1 MPNNTQTIEEY
12 LEKQKRLFKE
22 ELKKKNFLKA
32 RSHLHRIDN
41 LEAHIYM
48 DEPDKIVKHRGDI
61 RPCLPSPAPKGPN
74 RAERR
79 KGMTMRSR
87 AEKPA
92 DVVKVEA
99 PNEAPKSN

>member
-1 MPNNTQTIEEY
+1 MSNTQTIEEY

-22 ELKKKNFLKA
+22 ELKKKNFLQA

-48 DEPDKIVKHRGDI
+48 EEPDKIVKRRGDI
-61 RPCLPSPAPKGPN
+61 RPYLPAPAPKGPN
-74 RAERR
+74 RADRR

-92 DVVKVEA
+92 EETKAET
-99 PNEAPKSN
+99 PNEPTKAN